1 MPGSECRQ
9 GEEYFYR
16 SRNCN
21 AALSLICITCDHS
34 SISGVE
40 KCEMAGGMPRRGN
53 HFERT
58 DAVSFMQQEGW
69 FRFADRIATARGHL
83 RLGGIQ
89 SFIAGHETCVS
100 LADSYRNV
108 RQSLVQRVQ

>member
-16 SRNCN
+16 SRNGN
-21 AALSLICITCDHS
+21 TSLCLVCIASDYRA
-34 SISGVE
+34 ISGVE
-40 KCEMAGGMPRRGN
+40 KSEMAGGMSWRGN

-58 DAVSFMQQEGW
+58 DAVSFMQHEGW
-69 FRFADRIATARGHL
+69 FRSADRIATARGHL
-83 RLGGIQ
+83 RLGGVQ
-89 SFIAGHETCVS
+89 ALIAGHETCVS

>member
-1 MPGSECRQ
+1 MPGSQRWQ

-16 SRNCN
+16 SRNGN
-21 AALSLICITCDHS
+21 AALRLICIAPDYRA
-34 SISGVE
+34 ISGVE
-40 KCEMAGGMPRRGN
+40 KREMAWGMSWRGN

-83 RLGGIQ
+83 RLGGVQ
-89 SFIAGHETCVS
+89 ALIAGHETCIS